1 MTDHTAEAERA
12 RVLIVED
19 DPAQARLVDALA
31 RSIGL
36 LTVGTA
42 SGGAEALGLA
52 AQADIIL
59 LDYNL
64 DGGMNGLEVLRE
76 VRSRRL
82 PVKVILMTA
91 HGSEQVASEALR
103 AGADD
108 YVVKDRG
115 FQELLPQVLRRV
127 AHLRRVERALTDAQ
141 GQVMAAE
148 RRAAIGQVA
157 VAISHEM
164 NNPLMALRTQLELL
178 RMDVARLP
186 DNVRKNVEDAIE
198 QVDRIATVVKRVAE
212 HEHQAAITYVGKTTM
227 IDLSTPPA

>member
-19 DPAQARLVDALA
+19 DQAQTRLVEALA

-42 SGGAEALGLA
+42 TGGAEALGLA

-59 LDYNL
+59 LDYHL
-64 DGGMNGLEVLRE
+64 DGGMTGLDVLRE
-76 VRSRRL
+76 VRARRL

-108 YVVKDRG
+108 YVVKDTG

-141 GQVMAAE
+141 GQVVAAE

-186 DNVRKNVEDAIE
+186 ESVRKNVDDAIT

-212 HEHQAAITYVGKTTM
+212 HEHQAAVTYVGKTTM